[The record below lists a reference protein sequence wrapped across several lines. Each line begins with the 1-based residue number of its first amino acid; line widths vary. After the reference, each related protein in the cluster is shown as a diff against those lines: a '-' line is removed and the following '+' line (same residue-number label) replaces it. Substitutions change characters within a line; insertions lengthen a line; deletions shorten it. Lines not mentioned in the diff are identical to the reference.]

1 MAIEPV
7 RHGHPLVKAAVAG
20 TAVVV
25 VALFALSVVGA
36 VVGMVWTVIKLALLI
51 AIIGGLA
58 HLLWGRSR
66 RT

>member
-20 TAVVV
+20 TAAVV

-36 VVGMVWTVIKLALLI
+36 VVGMVWTVVKIALLV
-51 AIIGGLA
+51 AVIGGLA
-58 HLLWGRSR
+58 HLLRGRSR

>member
-66 RT
+66 RA